1 MHVLCCLDG
10 TNIEHISNA
19 LSTLVSAAERTIGL
33 LYVTDLGPHHEIE
46 RKREGL
52 LYPRHPSGP
61 LQEKIQQAEAAA
73 AQDILQEGLRYV
85 PQAETLSREG
95 RPEREII
102 QCASE
107 WNADLIVICSRSP
120 AFGGPALGPKSVG
133 HVARFV
139 LDHAPCPVLLV
150 RPPMSEK
157 AFLSGISIHTGIRDG

>member
-1 MHVLCCLDG
+1 MDK
-10 TNIEHISNA
+10 E
-19 LSTLVSAAERTIGL
+19 LSGIIR
-33 LYVTDLGPHHEIE
+33 DLK
-46 RKREGL
+46 KRLEYL
-52 LYPRHPSGP
+52 ESHN
-61 LQEKIQQAEAAA
+61 QQAEAAA

>member
-1 MHVLCCLDG
+1 MRVLCCLDG
-10 TNIEHISNA
+10 TNIEQVIRA
-19 LSTLVSAAERTIGL
+19 LSTLLTADDRTVGL

-52 LYPRHPSGP
+52 LRPRHPSGP
-61 LQEKIQQAEAAA
+61 LREKIQQAEVAA

-95 RPEREII
+95 KPEREII
-102 QCASE
+102 QCAAE
-107 WNADLIVICSRSP
+107 WNADLIVICPRSP
-120 AFGGPALGPKSVG
+120 AFGGPAQGPKSVG

-157 AFLSGISIHTGIRDG
+157 AFLSPDIRL